1 MDGRYRRL
9 RGRAL
14 SADTKQTAI
23 ARRIDLLVNN
33 AGIGLLGGAEDSSS
47 AQARALLDV
56 NVFGALRV
64 TNAVLPTMRR
74 QGKGRIVDLSS
85 VLGFI
90 PATTLS
96 TDTATGNDRQQLKS
110 SLVQMEPSYA

>member
-1 MDGRYRRL
+1 MQRPNRFAKPSPIEWAAEAG
-9 RGRAL
+9 
-14 SADTKQTAI
+14 
-23 ARRIDLLVNN
+23 RIDLLVNN
-33 AGIGLLGGAEDSSS
+33 AGIGPLGGAEDSST
-47 AQARALLDV
+47 ARARALLYV

-64 TNAVLPTMRR
+64 ANAVPPTMRR

-110 SLVQMEPSYA
+110 SLVQTEPSHA